1 MTSVKVLD
9 AEYFGGLQILL
20 KNHIKTTFWT
30 SVFDFSG
37 IIVMLFSFM
46 WFVTSV
52 FPSVLLPY
60 VTTLKWI
67 LD

>member
-20 KNHIKTTFWT
+20 KNHIKATFWT
-30 SVFDFSG
+30 SVSDFSG

-60 VTTLKWI
+60 ITTLKWT